1 MVSFVSCV
9 LYYNKKKMSQRREM
23 GGRAAQAGQG
33 SWPDSEPQRQVGARG
48 VFWKEHAGM
57 GSK

>member
-1 MVSFVSCV
+1 
-9 LYYNKKKMSQRREM
+9 M